1 MKNPTINP
9 DAKALE
15 DAFFAQQNAKL
26 LARLREKAAAEARRE
41 ALRDALKI
49 DDAELLDRLLE
60 LELGP
65 ETATALQLVPLV
77 EVAWADGR
85 VQQQERAAILKA
97 AEDNGIATGS
107 VAHDLLESW
116 LESKPGADLM
126 DVWARCARAVA
137 TSLPAG
143 PREALK
149 TGLLARAEAVA
160 EAAGGFLGL
169 GDKVSDEE
177 RAVLGQLERALS

>member
-1 MKNPTINP
+1 
-9 DAKALE
+9 
-15 DAFFAQQNAKL
+15 
-26 LARLREKAAAEARRE
+26 
-41 ALRDALKI
+41 
-49 DDAELLDRLLE
+49 
-60 LELGP
+60 
-65 ETATALQLVPLV
+65 V

-85 VQQQERAAILKA
+85 VQQREREAILKA
-97 AEDNGIATGS
+97 AEDNGIAAGS

-137 TSLPAG
+137 TSLPPG
-143 PREALK
+143 SREALK

-177 RAVLGQLERALS
+177 RAILEQLERALS